1 MSSGIFKKTSIIKS
15 YFCHF
20 ASYTLFGGGFWLAD
34 QQSQP
39 IRSLQLF
46 IIKNFPK
53 KVKIIKVLTPWIWK
67 KNYKIFY
74 FSIRSHFFFQKQ
86 TQYLGL
92 FHLLLMTCFLSEIN
106 SCDYVRSFCSEFI
119 IYTKYAW
126 WTKIIFLTEWRY
138 FDIALQFFAH
148 F

>member
-1 MSSGIFKKTSIIKS
+1 MNSPLLNCVIRHFQKNLNNQIIFLSFWQLYFIS
-15 YFCHF
+15 YI
-20 ASYTLFGGGFWLAD
+20 LFGGGFGLAD

-39 IRSLQLF
+39 VRSLQLF
-46 IIKNFPK
+46 II
-53 KVKIIKVLTPWIWK
+53 WK
-67 KNYKIFY
+67 KIKIFY

-119 IYTKYAW
+119 IYTKS
-126 WTKIIFLTEWRY
+126 T
-138 FDIALQFFAH
+138 
-148 F
+148 